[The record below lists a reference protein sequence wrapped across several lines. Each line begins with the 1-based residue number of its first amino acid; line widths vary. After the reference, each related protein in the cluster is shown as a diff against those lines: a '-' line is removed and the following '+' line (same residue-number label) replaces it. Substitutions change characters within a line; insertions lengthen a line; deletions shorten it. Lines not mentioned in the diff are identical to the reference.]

1 MTDLPPSLSLF
12 LLSPH
17 FCAGAKVRE
26 KRLLTAIAYG
36 ILIGIPKLIK
46 SGYTPGYTPG

>member
-1 MTDLPPSLSLF
+1 MTDLPSPSLF
-12 LLSPH
+12 LLSLPL
-17 FCAGAKVRE
+17 FWAGSKVRE

-46 SGYTPGYTPG
+46 FGYTPGYTPG